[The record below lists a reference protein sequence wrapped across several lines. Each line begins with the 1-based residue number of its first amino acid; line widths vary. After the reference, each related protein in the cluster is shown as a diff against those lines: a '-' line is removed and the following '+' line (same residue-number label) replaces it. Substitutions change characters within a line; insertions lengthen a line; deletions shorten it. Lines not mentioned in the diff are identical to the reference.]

1 MNYATLE
8 DAYGTPFGARKTVEE
23 TTSRDASAP
32 AKPDFTSL
40 AKKAESSKE
49 KNQGLVDSLMKSLPL
64 AHEETPPARRRDQVR
79 EHFGGSQPAGVY
91 ALGQPT
97 PHDEADKLSRILR
110 LVEQNRTGYERPAMQ
125 DIGLYVFTGV
135 FFLFT
140 FDTFVE
146 LGKSLGRHH
155 RT

>member
-8 DAYGTPFGARKTVEE
+8 EAYGKPFGVRKTVEE
-23 TTSRDASAP
+23 TTTRDTLQP
-32 AKPDFTSL
+32 KPEFTSL
-40 AKKAESSKE
+40 AKKSEQSKE
-49 KNQGLVDSLMKSLPL
+49 KNQGLVDSLMNSLPL
-64 AHEETPPARRRDQVR
+64 AREEEAPPRQVVR
-79 EHFGGSQPAGVY
+79 ERFGSQPAGVY
-91 ALGQPT
+91 ELNKPT

-110 LVEQNRTGYERPAMQ
+110 LVEQNRTGYERPAIQ

-146 LGKSLGRHH
+146 IGKVLGRQ

>member
-1 MNYATLE
+1 MNYTPLE
-8 DAYGTPFGARKTVEE
+8 EAYGTPFGAKKTVEE
-23 TTSRDASAP
+23 TTSRDAP

-40 AKKAESSKE
+40 AKKAEQSKE
-49 KNQGLVDSLMKSLPL
+49 KNQGLVDSLLKSLPL
-64 AHEETPPARRRDQVR
+64 AGESAVQRQQVR
-79 EHFGGSQPAGVY
+79 ETFSGSQPAGVY
-91 ALGQPT
+91 EAGKPT
-97 PHDEADKLSRILR
+97 PHDEADKVSRILR

-146 LGKSLGRHH
+146 IGKVLGRQ

>member
-1 MNYATLE
+1 MNYTTLE
-8 DAYGTPFGARKTVEE
+8 EAYGMPFGARKTVEE
-23 TTSRDASAP
+23 TTSRDAPPP

-40 AKKAESSKE
+40 AKKAEQSKE

-64 AHEETPPARRRDQVR
+64 AREETPPAQRHQIR
-79 EHFGGSQPAGVY
+79 ESFGGSQPAGVY
-91 ALGQPT
+91 EAGKPT
-97 PHDEADKLSRILR
+97 PHDEADKVSRILR

-140 FDTFVE
+140 LDTFVT
-146 LGKSLGRHH
+146 LGKRM
-155 RT
+155 R

>member
-8 DAYGTPFGARKTVEE
+8 EAYGTPFGARKTVEE
-23 TTSRDASAP
+23 TTSRDASPP
-32 AKPDFTSL
+32 AKPDFMSL
-40 AKKAESSKE
+40 AKKAEQSKE
-49 KNQGLVDSLMKSLPL
+49 KNQGVVDSLMRSLPL
-64 AHEETPPARRRDQVR
+64 AREPTPPIQRQEVR
-79 EHFGGSQPAGVY
+79 ERFTGGSQPAGVY
-91 ALGQPT
+91 EAGKPT
-97 PHDEADKLSRILR
+97 PHDEADKVSRILR

-146 LGKSLGRHH
+146 IGKALGRQ

>member
-1 MNYATLE
+1 MSYATIE
-8 DAYGTPFGARKTVEE
+8 EAYGAPFGVRKTVEE
-23 TTSRDASAP
+23 TTTRVAP
-32 AKPDFTSL
+32 VKPDFTSM
-40 AKKAESSKE
+40 AKKAEASRE
-49 KNQGLVDSLMKSLPL
+49 KNQGVVDSLMNSLPL
-64 AHEETPPARRRDQVR
+64 ARETPAQREQVR
-79 EHFGGSQPAGVY
+79 EHFGSQPAGVY
-91 ALGQPT
+91 ELGKPT

-110 LVEQNRTGYERPAMQ
+110 LVEQNRTGYESPAMQ

-146 LGKSLGRHH
+146 IGKTMGRH

>member
-1 MNYATLE
+1 MDYATLE
-8 DAYGTPFGARKTVEE
+8 EAYGSPFGAKRKIEE
-23 TTSRDASAP
+23 TTSRDAVP
-32 AKPDFTSL
+32 AQPAFTSL
-40 AKKAESSKE
+40 AKKAEQSKE

-64 AHEETPPARRRDQVR
+64 AGETTVQRQQVR

-91 ALGQPT
+91 EAGKPT

-140 FDTFVE
+140 FDTFVQI
-146 LGKSLGRHH
+146 GKTLGRQ